1 MDDSRKLINW
11 VAGIATLIAALLIV
25 IVVLEPK
32 EGGVSRAAASRT
44 VALTIASGDMPDM
57 WRTDKAN
64 FALALEGDMLMD
76 DIMIHI
82 AEGETFDETLKGRKK
97 IYRISGKEEEQEENG
112 K

>member
-44 VALTIASGDMPDM
+44 VALTIAS
-57 WRTDKAN
+57 
-64 FALALEGDMLMD
+64 
-76 DIMIHI
+76 
-82 AEGETFDETLKGRKK
+82 
-97 IYRISGKEEEQEENG
+97 KEEIEDGAPAESCFPEELRDQWYVKYMDFLCLDSG
-112 K
+112 FQCREMGELWRRKQITFS